1 MENKN
6 PKKDRLYHV
15 ILSCSDESESC
26 IEMKSEHLADIM
38 MAARGWLMTSLA
50 ANKVTIYNEEG
61 FVIESYMKK

>member
-15 ILSCSDESESC
+15 ILSCSDESVSC
-26 IEMKSEHLADIM
+26 IEMKSECLADIM
-38 MAARGWLMTSLA
+38 MAARGWLMTSLV

-61 FVIESYMKK
+61 FVIDSYIKK